1 MGTTPGAYLATMSL
15 DGTASHDQVEDL
27 PPLVRKA
34 LETARL
40 HGFTNSCLLSQGR
53 LLQVLAGGL
62 GEGVIGETGTGCG
75 VGTAWMASGA
85 RREVRLVSVEADG
98 ARAEAARA
106 VFADSPQVT
115 VVHGDWRELRGFGPF
130 DLLVLDGGGQGKGS
144 EPPIDPRQWLQLGGL
159 VVIDD
164 FTPTASWPPVHD
176 GHPDHA
182 RLDWLRHPDLVATQV
197 RTQPDAATVIG
208 TLIDK

>member
-1 MGTTPGAYLATMSL
+1 MSL

-34 LETARL
+34 LDAARL
-40 HGFTNSCLLSQGR
+40 QGFTNSCLLSQGR
-53 LLQVLAGGL
+53 LLQVLAGGI

-85 RREVRLVSVEADG
+85 RPGVRLVSVEADG
-98 ARAEAARA
+98 ERAEAAKA
-106 VFADSPQVT
+106 VFAGAPQVT
-115 VVHGDWRELRGFGPF
+115 VVHGDWRELREFGPF
-130 DLLVLDGGGQGKGS
+130 EMLVLDGGGQGKGDVQ
-144 EPPIDPRQWLQLGGL
+144 PIDPRQWLQLGGL

-164 FTPTASWPPVHD
+164 FTPTAIWPPVHD

-182 RLDWLRHPDLVATQV
+182 RLHWLHHPDLAATQV
-197 RTQPDAATVIG
+197 RTQPDSVTVIG
-208 TLIDK
+208 TLINE